1 MKKLPS
7 SYLEPKIF
15 DNKYIIKNQLSQ
27 GSFGVVYLA
36 IHKVT
41 REEVAVKLEKGE
53 HETLDREVYLLTKLQ
68 GIQGITKLYWFGA
81 EQNYNVMV
89 VELLG
94 KDLGYYS
101 RTYKQLSLKTG
112 LQLLDQLLSV
122 FKSVHQRGIVHRDLK
137 PENIMMGKQNTS
149 VAYLVDFG
157 VSKSILD
164 KGRHIPFKDKKSF
177 IGTTRY
183 ASIAAHKGFEISR
196 KDDLESMMYV
206 IIYLILGKLPWQNLQ
221 NIGDKD
227 RTMAVG
233 EVKMNTTI
241 DVLCKELPIQFADY
255 LRYLKNLGFEDQPDY
270 DMLKT
275 LMKQCSN
282 PNTYDNIFEW
292 SDKSQHKESIQDL
305 KLQGSFLAVPGNDPN
320 QRSNTKKHSNV
331 SNLGSSSSNLVKYV
345 PSFQDA
351 VQLKQSSQ
359 APIKIAA
366 SQPHMDFIQQF
377 ETVDFDDIE
386 ENMNNHPTLEQK
398 YLNLSGFDAKFKDEK
413 IQFSH
418 SAINIFE
425 Q

>member
-7 SYLEPKIF
+7 TYLEPKIF
-15 DNKYIIKNQLSQ
+15 DNKYIIKNQLSS

-36 IHKVT
+36 IHKIT

-94 KDLGYYS
+94 KDLGYYN

-112 LQLLDQLLSV
+112 LQLLDQLLSI

-137 PENIMMGKQNTS
+137 PENIMMGKQNS
-149 VAYLVDFG
+149 SIVYLVDFG
-157 VSKSILD
+157 VSKLILD
-164 KGRHIPFKDKKSF
+164 KGKHISFKDRKSF

-227 RTMAVG
+227 RTIAVG
-233 EVKMNTTI
+233 EVKMSTTI
-241 DVLCKELPIQFADY
+241 ETLCKELPIQFADY

-270 DMLKT
+270 DMLKS

-282 PNTYDNIFEW
+282 PNTYDNQFEW
-292 SDKSQHKESIQDL
+292 SDKQQNKDSVLEVKV
-305 KLQGSFLAVPGNDPN
+305 QGSFLAVPGNDGA
-320 QRSNTKKHSNV
+320 QRSNTKKQSNI
-331 SNLGSSSSNLVKYV
+331 SNLGSSSSNVVKYV

-366 SQPHMDFIQQF
+366 SQPHLDFNLHS

-386 ENMNNHPTLEQK
+386 ENMSNHPTLEQK

-413 IQFSH
+413 MKFSR
-418 SAINIFE
+418 SAINVFD

>member
-1 MKKLPS
+1 MKKLPR

-15 DNKYIIKNQLSQ
+15 DNKYIIKNQLSS

-36 IHKVT
+36 IHKIT

-112 LQLLDQLLSV
+112 LQLLDQLLTI
-122 FKSVHQRGIVHRDLK
+122 FKQVHSRGIVHRDLK

-149 VAYLVDFG
+149 IIYLVDFG

-227 RTMAVG
+227 RTVAVG
-233 EVKMNTTI
+233 EVKMSTSI
-241 DVLCKELPIQFADY
+241 DTLCKELPIQFADY
-255 LRYLKNLGFEDQPDY
+255 LKYLKILKFEDQPDY

-275 LMKQCSN
+275 LMKKCSN
-282 PNTYDNIFEW
+282 SITYDNLFEW
-292 SDKSQHKESIQDL
+292 SDKQQNKESQLEVKI
-305 KLQGSFLAVPGNDPN
+305 QGSFLLVPGNDGV
-320 QRSNTKKHSNV
+320 QRSHTKKQSNV
-331 SNLGSSSSNLVKYV
+331 SNLGSSSSNIVKYV

-351 VQLKQSSQ
+351 VQFKQSSQ
-359 APIKIAA
+359 TQIKIAA
-366 SQPHMDFIQQF
+366 SQPQIDFNKLYQTI
-377 ETVDFDDIE
+377 DFDDIE
-386 ENMNNHPTLEQK
+386 ENMNDHPTLEQK
-398 YLNLSGFDAKFKDEK
+398 YLNLQGFDAKFKDEK
-413 IQFSH
+413 IQFSR
-418 SAINIFE
+418 SAINVFE

>member
-15 DNKYIIKNQLSQ
+15 DNKYIIKNQLSS

-94 KDLGYYS
+94 KDLGYYN
-101 RTYKQLSLKTG
+101 RTYKQLSLKSG

-149 VAYLVDFG
+149 IVYLVDFG

-164 KGRHIPFKDKKSF
+164 KGRHIPFKDRKSF

-221 NIGDKD
+221 NIGEKD
-227 RTMAVG
+227 RTIAVG

-241 DVLCKELPIQFADY
+241 DSLCKELPIQFADY
-255 LRYLKNLGFEDQPDY
+255 LKYLKNLAFEDQPDY

-282 PNTYDNIFEW
+282 TNTYDNIFEW
-292 SDKSQHKESIQDL
+292 SNKSQHKESIQEV
-305 KLQGSFLAVPGNDPN
+305 KLQASFLAVPANDPA
-320 QRSNTKKHSNV
+320 QRSNTKKQSNI
-331 SNLGSSSSNLVKYV
+331 SNLGSSSSNAVKYV

-366 SQPHMDFIQQF
+366 SQPHMDFIQQL

-386 ENMNNHPTLEQK
+386 ENMNNQPTLEQK

-418 SAINIFE
+418 SAINVFE